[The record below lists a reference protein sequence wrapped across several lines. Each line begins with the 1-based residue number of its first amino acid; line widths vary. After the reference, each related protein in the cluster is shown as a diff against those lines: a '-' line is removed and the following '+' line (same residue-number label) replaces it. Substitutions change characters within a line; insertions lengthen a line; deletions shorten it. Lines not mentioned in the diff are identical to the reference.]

1 MEAVRYGLMEIGGF
15 VRFNIL
21 SRDQRQSML
30 TQEGTNFWIWS
41 QRTRAETTDAVTIPE
56 RFREISESAEGE
68 VPTDDEVTG
77 ANASPGSMS
86 TLLDNMRVDQTLAFS
101 GERWT
106 EASQIQQA
114 IICLLE
120 ATTGPSPEG
129 MSMEVVSTIHNVFQR
144 LYRWH
149 RNRGSDQRAGRFQT
163 YVQNMTN
170 LM

>member
-1 MEAVRYGLMEIGGF
+1 M
-15 VRFNIL
+15 RFNIL
-21 SRDQRQSML
+21 SRDQRQCML
-30 TQEGTNFWIWS
+30 TQERTNFLIWS

-129 MSMEVVSTIHNVFQR
+129 MSMEVVSTIRNVFQR

-149 RNRGSDQRAGRFQT
+149 RNRGSDQRTGRFQT

>member
-1 MEAVRYGLMEIGGF
+1 M
-15 VRFNIL
+15 
-21 SRDQRQSML
+21 
-30 TQEGTNFWIWS
+30 
-41 QRTRAETTDAVTIPE
+41 TIPE

-129 MSMEVVSTIHNVFQR
+129 MSMEVVSTIRNVFQR